1 MKSTIVRFE
10 RPNRAVYQ
18 LRLWAR
24 KMDHYLALTSVVLER
39 EVRWVVILATLI
51 RHLDQLREDRQ
62 RAIANI
68 HHWQE
73 FTLAS
78 IHAAQNLALG
88 DREAELRRHVAE
100 GLERSI
106 DAFGR
111 PMTDDP
117 NRFTVEHPDT
127 PF

>member
-1 MKSTIVRFE
+1 MKSTIVPFE
-10 RPNRAVYQ
+10 RPDGAVYQ
-18 LRLWAR
+18 FRCWAR
-24 KMDHYLALTSVVLER
+24 RMDHYLALTSVVLER

-51 RHLDQLREDRQ
+51 RHMEQLREDRQ

-78 IHAAQNLALG
+78 IHAAQSLALG
-88 DREAELRRHVAE
+88 DRETELRRHVAE
-100 GLERSI
+100 GLTLSI

-111 PMTDDP
+111 PMKDASD
-117 NRFTVEHPDT
+117 RFTVEYPDT